1 MHPKTLHTL
10 LLILLTT
17 FLVACQEEEMD
28 MTLRQQALLGR
39 AVNFN
44 VSVADKFAAPNS
56 RYTSIDDGSFN
67 ENDRMR
73 IYRNYWKTDGTGWE
87 SESSYRTYNLIH
99 KYVNGNISLGIDWV
113 PEAGRMG
120 YDDLDDDGT
129 YTEFVQTAQDSLTWE
144 NGRTLR
150 FQAWSLSNYNNV
162 LYNATKNYYYPDYC
176 IAQWVNAAGPT
187 EGIPLVLNHQ
197 GSRIRFEVKQSGNQI
212 SRVEICAGVDANGNE
227 RPNAWKDYQY
237 ADNNDITDN
246 DNSST
251 EAGKSDAQAQLECDS
266 VTAVYKRMC
275 MPAGV
280 DMQTGSLMGIKN
292 SVWKNLSNDQVRRL
306 EEQPASSFLVFGQP
320 TAEEVENDGKRPFFC
335 GINGKQYFITIP
347 YDITQSE
354 EQGNV
359 FVLPACTRFR
369 VYMYDVNNGDE
380 NETPGYE
387 GKYHIFA
394 LSDVVVRDAAGKVVL
409 GTDNKPIKA
418 FPNGLKMEAGVSY
431 TFRVGYRYNGFY
443 VVVDN
448 NLSWVNQDEEEAQGD
463 NRYEDMPVSSTKDY
477 QWWKT
482 AIKTAIDEAGTRDYK
497 PEFHIKDEKDFLEF
511 IRLVNGTAATKT
523 SGLYRLVKS
532 YDASNNPIYGWS
544 LTNSQ
549 FNPKWI
555 SEEEAEEL
563 GYIFYDHY
571 YPANADRAAYHE
583 RDYLKGPFSFFD
595 ENLRDN
601 FKVILDA
608 DLDLKDWQLESV
620 GNAAANP
627 FMGKFDGAGHLI
639 QNLNMKDEALF
650 GYMDGRAGYGASLAN
665 LRIESTHP
673 TALLNT
679 GVNPI
684 YIAGISIQA
693 PSTGNSIATNLGQ
706 STGVAGT
713 SYVVGCIH
721 VGDAGGALVGT
732 AGNVNMFGCMQAARG
747 ITGGALIGTDANA
760 NPIFKPQISLA
771 VQKSTKNTS
780 AIPAF
785 RTFMCNF
792 YDTELSPATNAVGS
806 TPDDY
811 SLLEYIRGRST
822 DILRAKNDF
831 LTPDVPMSLLI
842 NLADWKHYYGLAP
855 WHAMNY
861 AIYWYNENRGSKH
874 PCTMHYESNTTGYQ
888 HRYPTLTS
896 GKPGSEATHW
906 NPLQQPN

>member
-120 YDDLDDDGT
+120 YDDLDGDGT

-150 FQAWSLSNYNNV
+150 FQAWSLSNFHNV
-162 LYNATKNYYYPDYC
+162 LYNATQSYYYPDYC
-176 IAQWVNAAGPT
+176 IAQWVNASGPT

-197 GSRIRFEVKQSGNQI
+197 GSRIRFDVKQSGNQI

-227 RPNAWKDYQY
+227 RPDAWKDYKY

-246 DNSST
+246 DNSAT

-280 DMQTGSLMGIKN
+280 DMQMGTLMGIKN

-335 GINGKQYFITIP
+335 GINGRQYFITIP
-347 YDITQSE
+347 YDITQGE
-354 EQGNV
+354 DKGNV

-394 LSDVVVRDAAGKVVL
+394 LSDVVVL
-409 GTDNKPIKA
+409 GADNKPIKA

-448 NLSWVNQDEEEAQGD
+448 NLSWANQDKEEAQGD

-555 SEEEAEEL
+555 S
-563 GYIFYDHY
+563 
-571 YPANADRAAYHE
+571 
-583 RDYLKGPFSFFD
+583 
-595 ENLRDN
+595 
-601 FKVILDA
+601 
-608 DLDLKDWQLESV
+608 
-620 GNAAANP
+620 
-627 FMGKFDGAGHLI
+627 
-639 QNLNMKDEALF
+639 
-650 GYMDGRAGYGASLAN
+650 
-665 LRIESTHP
+665 
-673 TALLNT
+673 
-679 GVNPI
+679 
-684 YIAGISIQA
+684 
-693 PSTGNSIATNLGQ
+693 
-706 STGVAGT
+706 
-713 SYVVGCIH
+713 
-721 VGDAGGALVGT
+721 
-732 AGNVNMFGCMQAARG
+732 
-747 ITGGALIGTDANA
+747 
-760 NPIFKPQISLA
+760 
-771 VQKSTKNTS
+771 
-780 AIPAF
+780 
-785 RTFMCNF
+785 
-792 YDTELSPATNAVGS
+792 
-806 TPDDY
+806 
-811 SLLEYIRGRST
+811 
-822 DILRAKNDF
+822 
-831 LTPDVPMSLLI
+831 
-842 NLADWKHYYGLAP
+842 
-855 WHAMNY
+855 
-861 AIYWYNENRGSKH
+861 
-874 PCTMHYESNTTGYQ
+874 
-888 HRYPTLTS
+888 
-896 GKPGSEATHW
+896 
-906 NPLQQPN
+906 